1 MTELRDF
8 KISPFISCIFV
19 CPMTKKTLK
28 SHITVC
34 SGDTLHEIFIETN
47 LNLPTLDVFCDN

>member
-8 KISPFISCIFV
+8 KISPFHILHICVSDH
-19 CPMTKKTLK
+19 KKTLK

-34 SGDTLHEIFIETN
+34 SGDTIHEIFIQTN

>member
-1 MTELRDF
+1 MTELRDLN
-8 KISPFISCIFV
+8 ISAFHVLHFCVSDN
-19 CPMTKKTLK
+19 KKTLK

-34 SGDTLHEIFIETN
+34 SGDTVHEIFIDTN

>member
-8 KISPFISCIFV
+8 KISPFHILYFYVSDN
-19 CPMTKKTLK
+19 KKTLK

-34 SGDTLHEIFIETN
+34 SGDTIHEIFIDTN
-47 LNLPTLDVFCDN
+47 LKLPTLDVFCHS